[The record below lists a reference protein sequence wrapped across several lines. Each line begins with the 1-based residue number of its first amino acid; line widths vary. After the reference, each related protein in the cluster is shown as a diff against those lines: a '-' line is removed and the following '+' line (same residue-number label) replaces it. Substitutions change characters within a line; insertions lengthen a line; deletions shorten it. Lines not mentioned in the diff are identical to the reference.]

1 MPLIELTEKTLPD
14 CLDNNRFML
23 IDFWAPWC
31 APCQD
36 FMRVCEAVAADF
48 TDCCFARVNI
58 EAEPTLAEDFSVRSV
73 PFIMVLRDRVAL
85 YAESGSMTEPA
96 LRTLLTKAREADI
109 T

>member
-1 MPLIELTEKTLPD
+1 MPLIELTQETLAT
-14 CLDNNRFML
+14 CLDSNRFVL

-36 FMRVCEAVAADF
+36 FMRVCQAVAADF

-58 EAEPTLAEDFSVRSV
+58 ETEPALAEDFSVRSV
-73 PFIMVLRDRVAL
+73 PFIMILRDRVAL
-85 YAESGSMTEPA
+85 YAESGSLTEPT
-96 LRTLLTKAREADI
+96 LRSLLIKAREADV